1 MKRIK
6 KYSIFIVVIFLIVAF
21 KNFPIGNQSI
31 PVAQIFKTAQIQYKE
46 MLNVGQD
53 LSKYPRTTAPD
64 GSLKFVDIN
73 NWTGGFWPG
82 NLWYMYEYTKNDF
95 WKENAIK
102 WTKSLEQNQYNTSHH
117 DLGFMMFNS
126 YGNAYRI
133 TKDSTLIPVLIQSAN
148 SLISRYSPAVGCI
161 KSWNTKTS
169 YNGKHIWK
177 YPVIIDNMMNL
188 ELLFFASEQTKDPKY
203 REIAIKHA
211 ETTMKNGIRPDFSS
225 YHMINYDE
233 KTGEV
238 KDRKT
243 VQGYSDN
250 SQWARGQAWGVYGFT
265 QVYYF
270 TKDNKFLATAQKMA
284 DFYLDNPKLPADKI
298 PFWDFNVGEKG
309 YEPEW
314 NYIPNKHQPT
324 PRDASAG
331 AIMSSALFMLSDYT
345 TKPALKLKYRN
356 AAELMLKSLSS
367 SDYLAKPRTNNYFL
381 LKHSVGY
388 MEAHSEVDVPL
399 IYADYYFLEALL
411 RYNNLL
417 KS

>member
-1 MKRIK
+1 MIT
-6 KYSIFIVVIFLIVAF
+6 FLVFAF
-21 KNFPIGNQSI
+21 KNFPGKDKII
-31 PVAQIFKTAQIQYKE
+31 PVNQIFNTAKLQYKE
-46 MLNVGQD
+46 MLNLGKD

-64 GSLKFVDIN
+64 GSLKFVDIK

-82 NLWYMYEYTKNDF
+82 SLWYMYEYTKDDF
-95 WKENAIK
+95 WKQNAIK

-117 DLGFMMFNS
+117 DLGFMMYNS

-133 TKDSTLIPVLIQSAN
+133 TKDSTLIPVLVQSAK
-148 SLISRYSPAVGCI
+148 SLISRYSPTVGCI
-161 KSWNTKTS
+161 KSWNTKVS
-169 YNGKHIWK
+169 SNGKYTWQ

-188 ELLFFASEQTKDPKY
+188 ELLFFASEQTKDPIY
-203 REIAIKHA
+203 RNIAIKHA
-211 ETTMKNGIRPDFSS
+211 ETTMKNGLRPDFSS

-233 KTGEV
+233 NTGAV

-243 VQGYSDN
+243 VQGFSDN

-265 QVYYF
+265 QVYFY
-270 TKDNKFLATAQKMA
+270 TKDNKFLVTAQKMA
-284 DFYLDNPKLPADKI
+284 DFYLDNTRLPKDKI
-298 PFWDFNVGEKG
+298 PLWDFNVGEKG

-314 NYIPNKHQPT
+314 NYMPNEYQPI

-345 TKPALKLKYRN
+345 SDLVLKKKYRS
-356 AAELMLKSLSS
+356 AAEFMLKSLSS
-367 SDYLAKPRTNNYFL
+367 SEYLAAPGTNNYFL

-388 MEAHSEVDVPL
+388 MGAHSEVDVPL

-411 RYNNLL
+411 RYNSSTKN
-417 KS
+417 